1 MPFLPRILSR
11 WLTLLLS
18 VAMTISMAVLPARGT
33 LAVTRQGAAESA
45 AAWLANQVSA
55 QGWVASSNMRT
66 AGSLTVYAGLAL
78 AAADVHRPAFDRV
91 VGWME
96 AHHGEFT
103 PDGNGVER
111 PGAVGQVALLAAA
124 AGKNARNFGG
134 SDLVAKIQAN
144 ETPAGADAGMYGL
157 VNTAAAVFLHSFA
170 MLGLRAA
177 GSQPSAQAVAWLRA
191 QQCPDGSWP
200 AYRST
205 THRAQGTC
213 AASGTGSAE
222 ADATAMAIQALALE
236 GPVPANA
243 ADGLRLLQRPGGGF
257 AFAVGSTPNAN
268 SSGLAVQAIAALSQ
282 DATSSAWTNSG
293 GSALAGLRSFQVTC
307 TDTTESKRGGIRYLS
322 SSNSPDVLSTSQA
335 IWGLSGRPFTSIGSP
350 RAVEPIAC
358 PTAATSPP
366 PDPPT
371 SPTEAESEP
380 DPNSTASPGNGPS
393 FGSGGGSSGSG
404 GSAQRGTSG
413 TGTPVPSPTPQGAP
427 IFGRAI
433 ERLSGQDRHGSA
445 VEVSRELFVTGVPVV
460 YLTSSTGFADALA
473 AGPAAAHQRGPVLLT
488 PRDALPAVVVN
499 ELQRLNPQ
507 RIVVLGGPAAI
518 SEHVVRQ
525 AMAHASTT
533 RIAGRDRYATAA
545 ALSAATFRPGVKR
558 VVVTTGETFPDS
570 LAGIAATLDGPILL
584 VGRDQVPSATTAELR
599 RLGPEEVLVLGGP
612 AAISE
617 ATFATLQSTVEAA
630 RRVFGEHRYETAALA
645 LQEGVDRARVVYVAS
660 GESFPDA
667 LAAAAAAGVRS
678 TGILLVTRD
687 SAPSVVLDEIRRL
700 DPGRI
705 IILGGITRISEATA
719 QKLAGA

>member
-1 MPFLPRILSR
+1 MPVLPRILSR

-18 VAMTISMAVLPARGT
+18 VAMTISIAVLPARGT
-33 LAVTRQGAAESA
+33 FAVTRQGAAESA
-45 AAWLANQVSA
+45 AAWVANHVSA

-96 AHHGEFT
+96 AHHEEFT

-200 AYRST
+200 AYRSA
-205 THRAQGTC
+205 THRTQGTC

-236 GPVPANA
+236 GSVPANA

-257 AFAVGSTPNAN
+257 AFAVGSTPNSN

-282 DATSSAWTNSG
+282 DAESTAWTNAG

-307 TDTTESKRGGIRYLS
+307 SDATESKRGGFRYLPS
-322 SSNSPDVLSTSQA
+322 SKEPDVLATSQA

-350 RAVEPIAC
+350 RAIEPIAC
-358 PTAATSPP
+358 PTA
-366 PDPPT
+366 PT
-371 SPTEAESEP
+371 TPTTEPSQSESESESEP
-380 DPNSTASPGNGPS
+380 EIDPTTSAPSTSPRT
-393 FGSGGGSSGSG
+393 GSGGGSSG
-404 GSAQRGTSG
+404 GSRRSDS
-413 TGTPVPSPTPQGAP
+413 GTPVPSPTPQAAP
-427 IFGRAI
+427 IFGRTI

-460 YLTSSTGFADALA
+460 YLTSSTSFADALA
-473 AGPAAAHQRGPVLLT
+473 AGPAASFQRGPVLLT
-488 PRDALPAVVVN
+488 PRDALPAEVIN
-499 ELQRLNPQ
+499 ELQRLDPK

-525 AMAHASTT
+525 ASAHAVTT
-533 RIAGRDRYATAA
+533 RTAGRNRYATAA
-545 ALSAATFRPGVKR
+545 VLSYTTFRPGVKR
-558 VVVTTGETFPDS
+558 VVVTTGEKFPDS

-584 VGRDQVPSATTAELR
+584 VGRDHVPSETIAELR
-599 RLGPEEVLVLGGP
+599 RLGPEELVVLGGP

-630 RRVFGEHRYETAALA
+630 RRVFGEHRYETAALTM
-645 LQEGVDRARVVYVAS
+645 QEGVDRARVVYVAS

-705 IILGGITRISEATA
+705 IILGGTTRISEATA